1 MTKKKRNTT
10 AENLFKFFL
19 KMTKKI
25 KVAVICGGKSA
36 EHEVSL
42 RSANSI
48 ISAIDRKKYSV
59 AVIGIEKNGKWYF
72 YHKGNFILNADDPKK
87 TKLNQNDRQEIALV
101 PGKDGAK
108 IHSVSHGV
116 NLGSIRVAFPVLHGP
131 FGEDGTVQGLLK
143 LMDIPFVGPSVLG
156 SAVGMDKEIAKR
168 ILRDNKIPI
177 SGFLVFSRTEKG
189 KISYAKVRRI
199 LGPTVFIKPANL
211 GSSVGISKAK
221 NEKEFKKAVADAFKY
236 DDKIL
241 IEEYVKGREIECS
254 VLGNEKPVASLPGE
268 IIPKKEHGF
277 YSYVAKYIDDD
288 GAVLNI
294 TADLPKNTVKKIQ
307 EMAIATYKALQ
318 LEGMSR
324 VDFFLKKSGSL
335 VVNEV
340 NTIPGFTKIS
350 MYPKMLEASGIKYA
364 DLVGKLIQLAIARF
378 EREKR
383 LETDVKM

>member
-1 MTKKKRNTT
+1 LKKINKKYMN
-10 AENLFKFFL
+10 
-19 KMTKKI
+19 KKI

-48 ISAIDRKKYSV
+48 ISAIDRKKYAV
-59 AVIGIEKNGKWYF
+59 AVIGIEKNGRWYF
-72 YHKGNFILNADDPKK
+72 YPKGNFILNAGDPKR
-87 TKLNQNDRQEIALV
+87 TKLNQDDRQEIILV
-101 PGKDGAK
+101 SGKVGAK

-116 NLGSIRVAFPVLHGP
+116 NLGSIQAVFPVLHGP
-131 FGEDGTVQGLLK
+131 FGEDGTVQGFLK

-177 SGFLVFSRTEKG
+177 ADFLVFSRTEKG
-189 KISYAKVRRI
+189 KIGYTKVRKI
-199 LGPTVFIKPANL
+199 LGSTIFIKPANL

-241 IEEYVKGREIECS
+241 IEEYVSGREIECS
-254 VLGNEKPVASLPGE
+254 VLGNEKPIASLPGE
-268 IIPKKEHGF
+268 VIPKNEHEF
-277 YSYVAKYIDDD
+277 YSYEAKYIDDD
-288 GAVLNI
+288 GATLNI
-294 TADLPKNTVKKIQ
+294 TALLPKSIVKKIQ
-307 EMAIATYKALQ
+307 TMAVATYKALQ

-364 DLVGKLIQLAIARF
+364 DLIDKLIQFGISRF

-383 LETDVKM
+383 LETNVKI

>member
-1 MTKKKRNTT
+1 MR
-10 AENLFKFFL
+10 AENLFKYFF
-19 KMTKKI
+19 KNMSKKI
-25 KVAVICGGKSA
+25 KVALICGGKSA

-48 ISAIDRKKYSV
+48 IGAIDRKKYSV
-59 AVIGIEKNGKWYF
+59 AVIGIEKNGRWYF
-72 YHKGNFILNADDPKK
+72 YPKGNFILNADDPKR
-87 TKLNQNDRQEIALV
+87 TKLNQNDRQEITLA
-101 PGKDGAK
+101 PGINGAK
-108 IHSVSHGV
+108 IHSISHGV
-116 NLGSIRVAFPVLHGP
+116 NLGSIQAAFPVLHGP

-143 LMDIPFVGPSVLG
+143 LLDIPFVGPSVLG
-156 SAVGMDKEIAKR
+156 SAAGMDKEVAKR

-177 SGFLVFSRTEKG
+177 ADFLVFSRIDKG
-189 KISYAKVRRI
+189 RISFARVRKT
-199 LGPTVFIKPANL
+199 LGTIIFVKPANL
-211 GSSVGISKAK
+211 GSSVGINKVK
-221 NEKEFKKAVADAFKY
+221 NEKEFIKAVADAFKY

-254 VLGNEKPVASLPGE
+254 VLGNEKPIASLPGE
-268 IIPKKEHGF
+268 VIPKNEHEF

-288 GAVLNI
+288 GATLNV
-294 TADLPKNTVKKIQ
+294 TAILPKNIIKKIQ
-307 EMAIATYKALQ
+307 AMAVATYKALQ

-350 MYPKMLEASGIKYA
+350 MYPKMLEASGINYA
-364 DLVGKLIQLAIARF
+364 DLIDKLIQFGISRF

-383 LETDVKM
+383 LETNVKI